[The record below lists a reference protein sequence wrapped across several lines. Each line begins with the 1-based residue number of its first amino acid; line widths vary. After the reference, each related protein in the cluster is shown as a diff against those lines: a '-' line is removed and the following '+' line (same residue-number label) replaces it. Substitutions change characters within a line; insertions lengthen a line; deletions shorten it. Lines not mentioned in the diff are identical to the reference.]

1 MWIDGRRWTQMD
13 VDGRRLEF
21 AMLHL
26 SIVSA
31 ASKSRSA
38 AASTS
43 FRPLLRPVIA
53 VGSSCA
59 VLPCCPAQKP
69 RIESSD
75 SARWSFAHFRADASR
90 PVPAPPRS
98 NELHHRQFPLPCC
111 FPPSLPSSAA
121 AQFLFTPARQCS
133 AHPAHHHRP
142 LAPRPSSRV
151 AVSAPRNTSHSSTSF
166 DPPQ

>member
-59 VLPCCPAQKP
+59 VLCCCPAQKP

-133 AHPAHHHRP
+133 AHSRPPPPPPRSSSELSCGRLRPAKHKP
-142 LAPRPSSRV
+142 LL
-151 AVSAPRNTSHSSTSF
+151 NII
-166 DPPQ
+166 

>member
-1 MWIDGRRWTQMD
+1 MD
-13 VDGRRLEF
+13 AD
-21 AMLHL
+21 L
-26 SIVSA
+26 SSLCC
-31 ASKSRSA
+31 
-38 AASTS
+38 TS
-43 FRPLLRPVIA
+43 PSSPLRPSPGLQRHPRLSA
-53 VGSSCA
+53 LCSALSSPSDPA
-59 VLPCCPAQKP
+59 VLCCCPAQKP

-133 AHPAHHHRP
+133 AHPRP
-142 LAPRPSSRV
+142 PPPPPRSSSELSCGRLRP
-151 AVSAPRNTSHSSTSF
+151 AKHKPLLNII
-166 DPPQ
+166 